1 MTRFVSPALV
11 AAALIAP
18 GLAAAPALAQSQA
31 PRPEQVQRHI
41 QPRLEAVRSDSR
53 RTALQPVMACGTDAA
68 TRRAY
73 QREFG
78 VAPVFVTAEETVAAR
93 RAGEHWSAPRCMTEQ
108 QYDRL
113 VSSTQ
118 TRASL

>member
-1 MTRFVSPALV
+1 MTRFVSPALIV
-11 AAALIAP
+11 AA
-18 GLAAAPALAQSQA
+18 LAAVATPSLAQTS
-31 PRPEQVQRHI
+31 RPD
-41 QPRLEAVRSDSR
+41 A
-53 RTALQPVMACGTDAA
+53 AKLQSVMVCATDAA

-78 VAPVFVTAEETVAAR
+78 VAPVFVTAQEAVAAR
-93 RAGEHWSAPRCMTEQ
+93 QAGQRWATPRCMTER

>member
-1 MTRFVSPALV
+1 MTRFVSPALI
-11 AAALIAP
+11 AAALAAIATP
-18 GLAAAPALAQSQA
+18 SLAQT
-31 PRPEQVQRHI
+31 
-41 QPRLEAVRSDSR
+41 SR
-53 RTALQPVMACGTDAA
+53 TETARAATLQSVMVCATDTA

-78 VAPVFVTAEETVAAR
+78 AAPVFVTAQEAVAAR
-93 RAGEHWSAPRCMTEQ
+93 QAGQRWAVPRCMTAR

-113 VSSTQ
+113 VSTTQ

>member
-1 MTRFVSPALV
+1 MTRFVTPV
-11 AAALIAP
+11 LIAAT
-18 GLAAAPALAQSQA
+18 LAAVATPSLAQSTRSQTA
-31 PRPEQVQRHI
+31 
-41 QPRLEAVRSDSR
+41 QPAK
-53 RTALQPVMACGTDAA
+53 LQSVMVCATDAA

-78 VAPVFVTAEETVAAR
+78 AAPVFVTAQEAVEAR
-93 RAGEHWSAPRCMTEQ
+93 QAGQRWAAPRCMTER

-113 VSSTQ
+113 VSMTQ

>member
-1 MTRFVSPALV
+1 MTRFATPALI
-11 AAALIAP
+11 AAAL
-18 GLAAAPALAQSQA
+18 AAVATPSMAQSANTQSA
-31 PRPEQVQRHI
+31 NTQSARPQ
-41 QPRLEAVRSDSR
+41 
-53 RTALQPVMACGTDAA
+53 TAEPAKLQSVMVCATDAA

-78 VAPVFVTAEETVAAR
+78 VAPVFVTAQEAVAAR
-93 RAGEHWSAPRCMTEQ
+93 RSGQRWAAPRCMTER

-113 VSSTQ
+113 ISLTQ

>member
-1 MTRFVSPALV
+1 MTRFVTPVLI
-11 AAALIAP
+11 AAAL
-18 GLAAAPALAQSQA
+18 AAVATPSLAQSTRSQTA
-31 PRPEQVQRHI
+31 
-41 QPRLEAVRSDSR
+41 QPAK
-53 RTALQPVMACGTDAA
+53 LQSVMVCATDAA

-78 VAPVFVTAEETVAAR
+78 AAPVFVTAQEAVEAR
-93 RAGEHWSAPRCMTEQ
+93 QAGQRWAAPRCMTER

-113 VSSTQ
+113 ISMTQ

>member
-1 MTRFVSPALV
+1 MTRFVSPALI
-11 AAALIAP
+11 AAAL
-18 GLAAAPALAQSQA
+18 AAVATPSLAQASRSEA
-31 PRPEQVQRHI
+31 PRAATLQSVMVC
-41 QPRLEAVRSDSR
+41 ASD
-53 RTALQPVMACGTDAA
+53 TA

-78 VAPVFVTAEETVAAR
+78 AAPVFVTAQEAIAAR
-93 RAGEHWSAPRCMTEQ
+93 QAGQRWTAPRCMTAH
-108 QYDRL
+108 QYNRL

>member
-1 MTRFVSPALV
+1 MTRFVSPALI
-11 AAALIAP
+11 AAALA
-18 GLAAAPALAQSQA
+18 AVAAPSLAQTS
-31 PRPEQVQRHI
+31 RPE
-41 QPRLEAVRSDSR
+41 AARS
-53 RTALQPVMACGTDAA
+53 AKLQSVMVCATDAA

-78 VAPVFVTAEETVAAR
+78 AAPVFVTADEVVAAR
-93 RAGEHWSAPRCMTEQ
+93 QSGQRWTTPRCMTER

-113 VSSTQ
+113 VSTTQ

>member
-1 MTRFVSPALV
+1 MTRFVTPVLI
-11 AAALIAP
+11 AAAL
-18 GLAAAPALAQSQA
+18 AAVATPSLAQSEPTPSERSQSGRTQSA
-31 PRPEQVQRHI
+31 PAPTARP
-41 QPRLEAVRSDSR
+41 AK
-53 RTALQPVMACGTDAA
+53 LQSVMVCATDAA

-78 VAPVFVTAEETVAAR
+78 AAPVFVTAQEAVEAR
-93 RAGEHWSAPRCMTEQ
+93 QAGQGWAAPRCMTER

-113 VSSTQ
+113 VSMTQ

>member
-1 MTRFVSPALV
+1 MTRFVTPVLI
-11 AAALIAP
+11 AAAL
-18 GLAAAPALAQSQA
+18 AAVATPSLAQSE
-31 PRPEQVQRHI
+31 RS
-41 QPRLEAVRSDSR
+41 QPARSQ
-53 RTALQPVMACGTDAA
+53 TAQPAKLQSVMVCATDAA

-78 VAPVFVTAEETVAAR
+78 VTPVFVTAQEAVAAR
-93 RAGEHWSAPRCMTEQ
+93 QAGQRWAAPRCMTER

-113 VSSTQ
+113 ISMTQ

>member
-1 MTRFVSPALV
+1 MTRFVTPVLI
-11 AAALIAP
+11 AAAL
-18 GLAAAPALAQSQA
+18 AAVATPSLAQSERTQSE
-31 PRPEQVQRHI
+31 RT
-41 QPRLEAVRSDSR
+41 QPARNQ
-53 RTALQPVMACGTDAA
+53 TAQPAKLQSVMVCATDAA

-78 VAPVFVTAEETVAAR
+78 VTPVFVTAQEAVAAR
-93 RAGEHWSAPRCMTEQ
+93 QAGQRWAAPRCMTER

-113 VSSTQ
+113 ISMTQ